1 MDDYRHRNC
10 VHFEKT
16 MNRNKL
22 VYIGSSIAIAIV
34 IFVSGILIGRF
45 AIPRSLNTVYTHDI
59 STENKRSEV
68 EQLQKWNVLKQ
79 EFLNHVNAQEI
90 EANLR

>member
-1 MDDYRHRNC
+1 MTTDIEI
-10 VHFEKT
+10 VSILKKK

-45 AIPRSLNTVYTHDI
+45 AIPRSLNTVDTYDI

-68 EQLQKWNVLKQ
+68 ERLQKWNDLKQ
-79 EFLNHVNAQEI
+79 QFLNHVNAQEI